1 MVEYI
6 ITSAITWISFGGTQ
20 LKINPQK
27 IRNVLVI
34 GLSCLGDMVMASAA
48 LWNLRLY
55 LPKAKFTVW
64 VGPRALGA
72 VSEDPLWDE
81 VFVYDRGGEFAGLPG
96 RIKACKLMRLGRYDL
111 IIDLRS
117 TIMPLFSGA
126 TYTPLWGLREFL
138 LPKSLHEAERTLQ
151 AMASIGVPIRIRQL
165 RFYIPQELKKLVQAK
180 HVDKLR
186 GRKLVIFNPGA
197 NWPPKRWPVD
207 KFIELGIRL
216 ISKHNAVIGV
226 IGYSDEEEKLGKQV
240 LSALDNSFTLD
251 LTGKLPL
258 KELGAVLES
267 SSLFVTNDTGT
278 LHIGSAVGVPMVGLY
293 GPSSPERYGPW
304 GTQHRIVAPPLSC
317 APCVG
322 KRCLY
327 GDFACISKIEVDE
340 VFNACEELLH

>member
-1 MVEYI
+1 
-6 ITSAITWISFGGTQ
+6 

-27 IRNVLVI
+27 IRKVLVI

-55 LPKAKFTVW
+55 LPSAKFTVW

-81 VFVYDRGGEFAGLPG
+81 IFVYDRGGEFAGLPG
-96 RIKACKLMRLGRYDL
+96 RIKACKLMRLGSYDL
-111 IIDLRS
+111 VIDLRS
-117 TIMPLFSGA
+117 TLMPLFSGA
-126 TYTPLWGLREFL
+126 IYAPLWGLRECL

-151 AMASIGVPIRIRQL
+151 AMTSIGVPIRIRQL
-165 RFYIPQELKKLVQAK
+165 RFYIPQELKELIQAK
-180 HVDKLR
+180 YTDKLQ

-207 KFIELGIRL
+207 NFVGLGVKL
-216 ISKHNAVIGV
+216 ISKYNAVIGV
-226 IGYSDEEEKLGKQV
+226 IGYSDEEERLGKQV
-240 LSALDNSFTLD
+240 LSALDKNSALD

-258 KELGAVLES
+258 KELGALLES

-304 GTQHRIVAPPLSC
+304 GTRHRIVAPPLPC
-317 APCVG
+317 APCIG
-322 KRCLY
+322 KKCLY
-327 GDFACISKIEVDE
+327 GDFACISKIKVEE